1 MAHLRTRCSCIE
13 RQVARVALRITYQG
27 RFCGVL
33 HVPFYY
39 VITLDLHASSL
50 SDVSVDCRFMGKL
63 DCFSPCRPA
72 PSDIKQYKV
81 DPSQDTVMPTL
92 IHHLFLRLLTSL
104 GMASQ
109 FRTPV
114 DGLFE
119 DQMSHFTTSWWERV
133 IRGDDNAAR
142 CYVEKVCWHKQSS
155 TVQHEFLQFDIL
167 SMDGRY
173 KSTVVAERGKDRT
186 NSDRTREFATRSP
199 PTDTTVTANP
209 PTFADPTATENFPAV
224 VIPASPANVT
234 PSADSTAPGHN
245 GNILSSLGSSK
256 PSIEADDAVYSAAFG
271 SPGAIKL
278 AVKCTAAICLRTLTF
293 PKGSVRPSA
302 HELSTLLAVTSN
314 HILVYNLM
322 ESQCYWFS
330 ETVFKALKR
339 LFPLAREDIQS
350 DRAGRWRGVAIPT
363 AESVETEAERKRR
376 TGQQIVEERDQA
388 LAERD
393 ATAEALAA
401 RDRAMAEALAE
412 RDRAMAER
420 DRALAQAAERDRAM
434 AERDRALAQAAEQSR
449 AMAEALAKQAQL
461 EEQLSRM
468 REGAAGIRQ

>member
-1 MAHLRTRCSCIE
+1 
-13 RQVARVALRITYQG
+13 
-27 RFCGVL
+27 
-33 HVPFYY
+33 
-39 VITLDLHASSL
+39 
-50 SDVSVDCRFMGKL
+50 
-63 DCFSPCRPA
+63 
-72 PSDIKQYKV
+72 
-81 DPSQDTVMPTL
+81 
-92 IHHLFLRLLTSL
+92 
-104 GMASQ
+104 MASQ

-186 NSDRTREFATRSP
+186 NSDRN
-199 PTDTTVTANP
+199 TTVTANP
-209 PTFADPTATENFPAV
+209 PTFADPTATENSPAV

-234 PSADSTAPGHN
+234 PSADSPAPGHN

-256 PSIEADDAVYSAAFG
+256 PSIEADDVVYSAAFG

-278 AVKCTAAICLRTLTF
+278 AVKCTAICLRTLTF

-339 LFPLAREDIQS
+339 LFPHAREDIQS
-350 DRAGRWRGVAIPT
+350 GRAGRWRGVAIPT
-363 AESVETEAERKRR
+363 AESVEAVCAEYRARNTCLLEEAERKRR
-376 TGQQIVEERDQA
+376 AGLKIVEERDQA
-388 LAERD
+388 LA
-393 ATAEALAA
+393 AQS
-401 RDRAMAEALAE
+401 RAMV
-412 RDRAMAER
+412 
-420 DRALAQAAERDRAM
+420 
-434 AERDRALAQAAEQSR
+434 ERDRALAQAAEQNR
-449 AMAEALAKQAQL
+449 ALAQAAEQNQAMAEALAARDRAMTEALAKQARL

-468 REGAAGIRQ
+468 REGAAGFRQ